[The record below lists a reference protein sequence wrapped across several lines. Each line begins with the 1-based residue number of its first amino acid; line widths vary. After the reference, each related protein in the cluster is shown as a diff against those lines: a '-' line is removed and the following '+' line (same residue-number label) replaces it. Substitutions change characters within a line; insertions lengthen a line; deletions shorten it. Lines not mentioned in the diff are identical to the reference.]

1 MLLTRELR
9 AAACTGLDAGW
20 TPERYIRHMIA
31 QERGARRE
39 DAFVVRIW
47 HEASAAAEAPWR
59 AIVQHLQSGERRF
72 FTNYGELCEFLD
84 RFARR

>member
-1 MLLTRELR
+1 
-9 AAACTGLDAGW
+9 
-20 TPERYIRHMIA
+20 MIETEA
-31 QERGARRE
+31 PARRE

-47 HEASAAAEAPWR
+47 REAPSPDVPWR
-59 AIVQHLQSGERRF
+59 AIAVHLASGERRF